1 MKGVLKM
8 DITTILQAINTV
20 GFPITVCG
28 VLLWQNM
35 KQNERYDKQ
44 LYELQTVIN
53 NNTNVLIELST
64 KIDREREVKNVG

>member
-8 DITTILQAINTV
+8 DMATLLQAINTV

-35 KQNERYDKQ
+35 KQNERFDKQ

-53 NNTNVLIELST
+53 NNTNVLVELST
-64 KIDREREVKNVG
+64 KINREREVKKVG

>member
-20 GFPITVCG
+20 GCPITVCG

>member
-1 MKGVLKM
+1 MSM
-8 DITTILQAINTV
+8 DTIIQLINGV

-35 KQNERYDKQ
+35 KQNERFDKQ

-53 NNTNVLIELST
+53 NNTNVLVELST